1 MKKALSIVVAMLMVC
16 CLGVSVFADF
26 DLTSEIAAGINS
38 NLEVSIPEG
47 VDVSNGATFTLS
59 VKGTSEND
67 TIRVYL
73 TQPGDTS
80 RVTEV
85 YYIEVVDGAFET
97 TLDMPIDS
105 TGAIQGTSDP
115 TIIMFK
121 GVDYATPLANTTFE
135 SFVIVSDAAP
145 AETSEP
151 ETTAEPETTSEPETS
166 APAETGIALALVPM
180 AIAAAAV
187 VVSKRR

>member
-1 MKKALSIVVAMLMVC
+1 
-16 CLGVSVFADF
+16 
-26 DLTSEIAAGINS
+26 
-38 NLEVSIPEG
+38 
-47 VDVSNGATFTLS
+47 
-59 VKGTSEND
+59 
-67 TIRVYL
+67 
-73 TQPGDTS
+73 
-80 RVTEV
+80 
-85 YYIEVVDGAFET
+85 
-97 TLDMPIDS
+97 MPIDS

-151 ETTAEPETTSEPETS
+151 ETTAEPETS